1 MLGLGFHEL
10 DKIVRHGSRGP
21 VYSLS
26 SLLTLER
33 CVRLTGRGQSEEIR
47 TITVYK
53 TQLSYLTFQETT
65 KYEIEFIKGQNH
77 LPT

>member
-1 MLGLGFHEL
+1 MRGLGFHEP
-10 DKIVRHGSRGP
+10 DKIVRHGSRVP
-21 VYSLS
+21 VCSLS
-26 SLLTLER
+26 SRWTLEG
-33 CVRLTGRGQSEEIR
+33 CVRLMGGRQSEETI

-53 TQLSYLTFQETT
+53 AQLSYLTFQETT

>member
-1 MLGLGFHEL
+1 MLGLGFHEP

-26 SLLTLER
+26 SLWTLER
-33 CVRLTGRGQSEEIR
+33 CVRLTGGRQSEE
-47 TITVYK
+47 TITLTTYK

-65 KYEIEFIKGQNH
+65 KYETEFIKGQNH
-77 LPT
+77 LPI